1 MIRIAQLKL
10 PCGHSRSD
18 LDKRIRKALRLG
30 EDRSLSYEIKRHSI
44 DAGKKPQLFDIY
56 TIDADLQMGQKAE
69 KKLVTKLRS
78 KDISVIVPES
88 YQFPEAGNEQL
99 TNRPVVIGAGPA
111 GLFCALMLAEHGYMP
126 ILLERGKC
134 VEEREADIERYW
146 ETGRL
151 DPSSNVQFGEGG
163 AGTFSDGKLNTQIN
177 DKTGRSGEVLRIFT
191 EAGAPED
198 ILYESRPHI
207 GTDKLK
213 VVIPAIR
220 ARILAAGGDVRFQA
234 TVTDLEIAQG
244 SVKAV
249 IIGDGSRIETDTVI
263 LAPGHSARDTMRSL
277 YEKGIP
283 VEQKAFAI
291 GLRVSHPQSLIDKAQ
306 YGVWEKEEM
315 EKLGLTAA
323 NYKLTARAA
332 SGRGV
337 YSFCMCPGG
346 YIVDASSEPG
356 RIAVNGMSEHA
367 RDSGRANSA
376 IVCTIAPEEFGGDH
390 PLQGMFLQR
399 GLEEEAYRL
408 GAGSVPVQTY
418 LGLKERFEG
427 RTWREADD
435 HTVTDAQA
443 ADTQACDTQAENAL
457 DAHSQNSAA
466 RAGKTFVPGM
476 KDLTGDLC
484 IRGRWREAD
493 LSGLLPE
500 ALTTD
505 FIDGMEQFD
514 RKIPGFA
521 GPDAFVAGL
530 ESRTSSPVR
539 IPRGDD
545 LQSSVRGLYPCGEG
559 AGYAG
564 GIMSA
569 AMDGI
574 RVAEAVRRRFA
585 EPDLK
590 QVKKWLR
597 KEAAA
602 IRDAISEQERAAQ
615 SKKIFSK
622 LTALEEYQNADVIL
636 CYYSIKS
643 EVDTHQ
649 FLDRAALDGKR
660 VYIPRVLSKEEMR
673 FYLYEPE
680 KLIVSRFGI
689 PEPAEDPEK
698 EFIFEREIPEKC
710 FVVMPGLSFD
720 TDGGRLG
727 YGGGYYD
734 RFLAARPGMHTC
746 ALAFGAQMREHVPAD
761 PRDVRPQRVITG

>member
-10 PCGHSRSD
+10 ACGHSRAD
-18 LDKRIRKALRLG
+18 LEKRIRKALRLG
-30 EDRSLSYEIKRHSI
+30 EDRPLSYEIKRHSI
-44 DAGKKPQLFDIY
+44 DARKKPQLFNIY
-56 TIDADLQMGQKAE
+56 TIDADLQMGLKAE
-69 KKLVTKLRS
+69 KKLVSKLRS
-78 KDISVIVPES
+78 KDVSVIVPER

-134 VEEREADIERYW
+134 VEERAEDIARYW
-146 ETGRL
+146 ETGKL

-220 ARILAAGGDVRFQA
+220 ARIIAEGGEVRFRT
-234 TVTDLEIAQG
+234 TVTDLEIAEG
-244 SVKAV
+244 SVTAV
-249 IIGDGSRIETDTVI
+249 LLDGGGKIETDTVI

-346 YIVDASSEPG
+346 YIVDASSEPC

-367 RDSGRANSA
+367 RNSGRANSA

-399 GLEEEAYRL
+399 ELEEEAYRL

-418 LGLKERFEG
+418 IGLKEQFEG
-427 RTWREADD
+427 RTGD
-435 HTVTDAQA
+435 A
-443 ADTQACDTQAENAL
+443 ADLQTNNT
-457 DAHSQNSAA
+457 SA
-466 RAGKTFVPGM
+466 TCM

-500 ALTTD
+500 AVTTD

-521 GPDAFVAGL
+521 GPEAFVAGL

-545 LQSSVRGLYPCGEG
+545 LQSAVRGLYPCGEG

-602 IRDAISEQERAAQ
+602 IRDAIPEQERAAQ
-615 SKKIFSK
+615 SEKIFGRVTELK
-622 LTALEEYQNADVIL
+622 EYHNSDAIL
-636 CYYSIKS
+636 CYYSIGS

-649 FLDRAALDGKR
+649 FLNRAISDGKR

-673 FYLYEPE
+673 FYLYESE
-680 KLIVSRFGI
+680 KLAVSRFGI
-689 PEPAEDPEK
+689 PEPEEDPEK
-698 EFIFEREIPEKC
+698 EFVFEKESPEKC
-710 FVVMPGLSFD
+710 LVVMPGLSFD
-720 TDGGRLG
+720 NDGGRLG

-746 ALAFGAQMREHVPAD
+746 AVAFGAQIREHVPTD
-761 PRDVRPQRVITG
+761 PLDVRPQKVITG

>member
-10 PCGHSRSD
+10 ACGHSRAD
-18 LDKRIRKALRLG
+18 LEKRIRKALRLG
-30 EDRSLSYEIKRHSI
+30 EDRPLSYEIKRHSI
-44 DAGKKPQLFDIY
+44 DARKKPQLFNIY
-56 TIDADLQMGQKAE
+56 TIDADLQIGLKAE
-69 KKLVTKLRS
+69 KKLVSKLRS
-78 KDISVIVPES
+78 KDVSVIVPER

-134 VEEREADIERYW
+134 VEERAEDIARYW
-146 ETGRL
+146 ETGKL

-220 ARILAAGGDVRFQA
+220 ARIIAEGGEVRFRT
-234 TVTDLEIAQG
+234 TVTDLKIAEG
-244 SVKAV
+244 SVTAV
-249 IIGDGSRIETDTVI
+249 LLDGGGKIETDTVI

-346 YIVDASSEPG
+346 YIVDASSEPC

-367 RDSGRANSA
+367 RNSGRANSA

-399 GLEEEAYRL
+399 ELEEEAYRL

-418 LGLKERFEG
+418 IGLKEQFEG
-427 RTWREADD
+427 RTGD
-435 HTVTDAQA
+435 A
-443 ADTQACDTQAENAL
+443 ADLQTNNT
-457 DAHSQNSAA
+457 SA
-466 RAGKTFVPGM
+466 TCM

-500 ALTTD
+500 AVTTD

-521 GPDAFVAGL
+521 GPEAFVAGL

-545 LQSSVRGLYPCGEG
+545 LQSAVRGLYPCGEG

-597 KEAAA
+597 KEATA
-602 IRDAISEQERAAQ
+602 IRDAIPEQERAAQ
-615 SKKIFSK
+615 SEKIFGRVTELK
-622 LTALEEYQNADVIL
+622 EYHNSDAIL
-636 CYYSIKS
+636 CYYSIGS

-649 FLDRAALDGKR
+649 FLDRAISDGKR

-673 FYLYEPE
+673 FYLYESE
-680 KLIVSRFGI
+680 KLAVSRFGI
-689 PEPAEDPEK
+689 PEPEEDPEK
-698 EFIFEREIPEKC
+698 EFVFEKESPEKC
-710 FVVMPGLSFD
+710 LVVMPGLSFD
-720 TDGGRLG
+720 NDGGRLG

-746 ALAFGAQMREHVPAD
+746 AVAFGAQIREHVPTD
-761 PRDVRPQRVITG
+761 PLDVRPQKVITG